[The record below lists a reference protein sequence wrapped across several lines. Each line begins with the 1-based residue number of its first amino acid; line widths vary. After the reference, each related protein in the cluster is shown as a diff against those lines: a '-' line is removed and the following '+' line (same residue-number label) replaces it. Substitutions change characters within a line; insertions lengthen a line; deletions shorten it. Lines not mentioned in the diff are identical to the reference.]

1 MGRGPKLVD
10 PRRWLHSAVWLIGLV
25 ILSWK
30 RWWWPG
36 LLVLVAISLILEVVF
51 QFAFPQ
57 PIVPESEPENG
68 GTTGEPGGDCGDEVS
83 DTDQACQV

>member
-1 MGRGPKLVD
+1 MSGGPRLAD

-36 LLVLVAISLILEVVF
+36 LLVLVTISLILEVVF
-51 QFAFPQ
+51 QFALPQ
-57 PIVPESEPENG
+57 PITTEAEPENG
-68 GTTGEPGGDCGDEVS
+68 GTIDEQGG
-83 DTDQACQV
+83 